1 MASLGAVVAILPET
15 DQMGKTPCGQLATI
29 GNVMRRTI
37 AGVLTAAVVL
47 GGGLISPASAVDPI
61 DIKQAITDEHDVLGD
76 RRDDV
81 QKAIEQFY
89 NQTGYQLYVVYVP
102 SFGEGGAQEW
112 AEKTADKSDLG
123 KHTVL
128 LTFSTKDRAFGH
140 VTANPDL
147 TPANLLMVDRTKIV
161 PALSDSDYPKATIGA
176 INAYGDLATEDP
188 LPWGWIV
195 TAILLALLV
204 LLIFV
209 RRSRTRFEHTHHVLD
224 EHGNP
229 VDPATILTLDEINTA
244 SAAALMGV
252 DDALLTS
259 AADVARAGDQ
269 LGEVAVQAYAATV
282 AEGRAAL
289 QEAFRLRHKLDKLI
303 AKGDLD
309 DESERKWRNRAARIL
324 SICEEVDTALD
335 AHVNAFDEAR
345 DLKHRADALL
355 DALAPQVD
363 AGFNRMHGAGDSADA
378 ELADNLLRA
387 SAAQLEKR
395 NHEPATRVRAIED
408 AVAAASQLLDSH
420 PDDGLAAAVAAAE
433 TFVETRRGAVG
444 VRARTYRSVARRH
457 FEAALAGDDP
467 ELIEA
472 SRTRAAKFAQLALV
486 TATEDVAQWQSAR
499 AAHDERHGRKFD
511 ALVLAGILVDET
523 RGGGLGSWLGGSSHG
538 GGSGAPYR
546 GIENGGTL
554 RTAGSF
560 GGSTTRGRR
569 RGF

>member
-1 MASLGAVVAILPET
+1 
-15 DQMGKTPCGQLATI
+15 
-29 GNVMRRTI
+29 MRRAI

-47 GGGLISPASAVDPI
+47 GGGLISPASAVDPV
-61 DIKQAITDEHDVLGD
+61 DITQAITDEDNVLGD
-76 RRDDV
+76 RHDDV
-81 QKAIEQFY
+81 QKAIEEFY
-89 NQTGYQLYVVYVP
+89 NQTGYQLFVVYVS
-102 SFGEGGAQEW
+102 SFGDGGAQEW
-112 AEKTADKSDLG
+112 AEETAKKSGLG

-161 PALSDSDYPKATIGA
+161 PALSDSDYPKATLGA
-176 INAYGDLATEDP
+176 IKAYGDLASEDP

-195 TAILLALLV
+195 TAILLALLI

-209 RRSRTRFEHTHHVLD
+209 RRARRRFEHTHHVLD

-229 VDPATILTLDEINTA
+229 VDPAAILTLDEINTT
-244 SAAALMGV
+244 SAAALLGV

-259 AADVARAGDQ
+259 AADVARARDQ
-269 LGEVAVQAYAATV
+269 LGEAAVQPYADSV

-289 QEAFRLRHKLDKLI
+289 EKAFRLRHKLDKLI
-303 AKGDLD
+303 AKGATD
-309 DESERKWRNRAARIL
+309 DETERKWRSRAARIL
-324 SICEEVDTALD
+324 AICEEVDAALD
-335 AHVNAFDEAR
+335 AQVKSFDETR

-355 DALAPQVD
+355 DALAPQV
-363 AGFNRMHGAGDSADA
+363 AAEFTRVQGAGDSAEA
-378 ELADNLLRA
+378 ELAENLLRA
-387 SAAQLEKR
+387 AAAQLEKR
-395 NHEPATRVRAIED
+395 DREPATRVRAIED
-408 AVAAASQLLDSH
+408 AAAAAAELLNTA
-420 PDDGLAAAVAAAE
+420 PADGLAASVAAAE
-433 TFVETRRGAVG
+433 HFIETRRGAVG

-457 FEAALAGDDP
+457 LEASLTGEDP

-472 SRTRAAKFAQLALV
+472 SRARAAKFANLALA
-486 TATEDVAQWQSAR
+486 TATEDVAQWQTAR
-499 AAHDERHGRKFD
+499 AAHDDRHGRKFD

-523 RGGGLGSWLGGSSHG
+523 GGGGLGSWLGGSSHG

-546 GIENGGTL
+546 GIEHGGTL

>member
-1 MASLGAVVAILPET
+1 
-15 DQMGKTPCGQLATI
+15 
-29 GNVMRRTI
+29 MRRTI
-37 AGVLTAAVVL
+37 AGILTAAVVL
-47 GGGLISPASAVDPI
+47 CGGLISPAIADDPI
-61 DIKQAITDEHDVLGD
+61 DIQQAITDEHDVLGD
-76 RRDDV
+76 HRDDV

-102 SFGEGGAQEW
+102 SFGDGGAQEW
-112 AEKTADKSDLG
+112 TQKTADKSDLG

-147 TPANLLMVDRTKIV
+147 TPANLLTVDRTTIV

-176 INAYGDLATEDP
+176 IKAYGDLASEDP

-195 TAILLALLV
+195 TGILLALLV

-209 RRSRTRFEHTHHVLD
+209 RRARKRFEHTHHVLD
-224 EHGNP
+224 EHGKP
-229 VDPATILTLDEINTA
+229 VDPAAILTLDEINTA

-259 AADVARAGDQ
+259 AADVARAAEQ
-269 LGEVAVQAYAATV
+269 LGEAAIRPYATTV
-282 AEGRAAL
+282 ADGRAAL
-289 QEAFRLRHKLDKLI
+289 AEAFRLRHKLDKLI
-303 AKGDLD
+303 AKGATD
-309 DESERKWRNRAARIL
+309 DETERKWRSRAARIL
-324 SICEEVDTALD
+324 AICEEVDTALD
-335 AHVNAFDEAR
+335 AQVTSFDEAR
-345 DLKHRADALL
+345 DLKHRADTLL

-363 AGFNRMHGAGDSADA
+363 AGFTHVQGAGDSADA
-378 ELADNLLRA
+378 ELAENLLRA
-387 SAAQLEKR
+387 AAAQLEKR
-395 NHEPATRVRAIED
+395 NHEPASRVRAIED
-408 AVAAASQLLDSH
+408 AVTAASQLLTAPPSDAL
-420 PDDGLAAAVAAAE
+420 PAGDLATAVEAAE

-457 FEAALAGDDP
+457 FDNSLSDDDA

-472 SRTRAAKFAQLALV
+472 SRTRAAKFAQLALE
-486 TATEDVAQWQSAR
+486 TAAADVDEWQRAR
-499 AAHDERHGRKFD
+499 AAHDDRHGRKFD

-523 RGGGLGSWLGGSSHG
+523 GGGGLGSWLGGSSHG

-546 GIENGGTL
+546 GIEHGGTL

-560 GGSTTRGRR
+560 GGSTTRGRW

>member
-1 MASLGAVVAILPET
+1 
-15 DQMGKTPCGQLATI
+15 
-29 GNVMRRTI
+29 MRRTI

-102 SFGEGGAQEW
+102 SFGDGGAQEW
-112 AEKTADKSDLG
+112 TQKTADKSGLG

-140 VTANPDL
+140 VTSNPDL
-147 TPANLLMVDRTKIV
+147 TPANLLMIDRTTIV

-176 INAYGDLATEDP
+176 IKAYGDLASEDP

-195 TAILLALLV
+195 TGILFALLV

-209 RRSRTRFEHTHHVLD
+209 RRSRKRFEHTHHVLD

-229 VDPATILTLDEINTA
+229 VDPAAILTLDEINTA
-244 SAAALMGV
+244 SAAALMSV

-259 AADVARAGDQ
+259 SADVARAADQ
-269 LGEVAVQAYAATV
+269 LGDAAVQSFAATV
-282 AEGRAAL
+282 EEGRAAL
-289 QEAFRLRHKLDKLI
+289 AEAFRLRRKLDKLI
-303 AKGDLD
+303 AKGTTD
-309 DESERKWRNRAARIL
+309 DESERKWRSRGARIL
-324 SICEEVDTALD
+324 AICEDVDAALD
-335 AHVNAFDEAR
+335 AQVDSFDEAR

-363 AGFNRMHGAGDSADA
+363 AGFTRVQGAGDSPDA
-378 ELADNLLRA
+378 ELAENLLRA
-387 SAAQLEKR
+387 AAGQLEKR
-395 NHEPATRVRAIED
+395 SHDPATRVRAVED
-408 AVAAASQLLDSH
+408 AVAAASRLLA
-420 PDDGLAAAVAAAE
+420 PRPADDLAAAVSAAE
-433 TFVETRRGAVG
+433 TYIETRRGAVG

-457 FEAALAGDDP
+457 FDASLSGDDP

-472 SRTRAAKFAQLALV
+472 SRTRAAKFAQLALT

-523 RGGGLGSWLGGSSHG
+523 GGGGLGSWLGGSSHG

-546 GIENGGTL
+546 GIEQGGTL

-560 GGSTTRGRR
+560 GGSTTRGRW